1 MKSNKHILFFLLFGL
16 LSLQQVNAKNIG
28 KLFQT
33 GNTSKSCDIY
43 YKISADQEIFV
54 ELKNVDFSNIN
65 DLSVLNTGTIS
76 MQRINQVIGANG
88 AFSRITNLN
97 QYQWV
102 ATSLKNNDLNHLKQ
116 LWKKAFIENAEDMFN
131 NLGEAKMQQLFGMDG
146 NFQVTNSTM
155 FKNLLNNNETFRN
168 NALKF
173 IVIE

>member
-1 MKSNKHILFFLLFGL
+1 MKAYKYILFLLFFGL
-16 LSLQQVNAKNIG
+16 LTLQQVHADNVG

-116 LWKKAFIENAEDMFN
+116 LWKKAFIENETTAFQTIWN
-131 NLGEAKMQQLFGMDG
+131 NTELRGSLFG
-146 NFQVTNSTM
+146 NRTEQLARNYFNT
-155 FKNLLNNNETFRN
+155 LINNENSIIFN
-168 NALKF
+168 F
-173 IVIE
+173 IKIE